1 MKYKVCIV
9 LGQVILYGV
18 LMIYLYGV
26 LMIYCTSHLIFPH
39 TQEFTNCISPVFYIY
54 LLSLDVRK
62 KYYIAISQTICVNNK
77 SMWGAE
83 GCESIATDA

>member
-9 LGQVILYGV
+9 LGQVI
-18 LMIYLYGV
+18 LYGV

-77 SMWGAE
+77 SM
-83 GCESIATDA
+83 